1 LAVNDAASDFDDE
14 ELVNKAMD
22 VDWQEDWVT
31 YGFTTNKLMVL
42 LSHFTLK
49 PGVVCNISNLI

>member
-31 YGFTTNKLMVL
+31 YGFTTKKLMVL